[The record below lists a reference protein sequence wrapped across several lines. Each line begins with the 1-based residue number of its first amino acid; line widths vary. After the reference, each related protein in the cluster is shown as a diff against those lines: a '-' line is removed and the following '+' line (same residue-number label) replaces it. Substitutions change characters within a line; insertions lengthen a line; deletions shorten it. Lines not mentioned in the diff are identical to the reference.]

1 MTMRKILM
9 ILSIGLLLNST
20 ATAAIVD
27 VGNSGAPWQGFMN
40 VFELPANGGAYVFGS
55 PWGVAD
61 LVATFDDGND
71 KLTLSP
77 NTIGDPDPFWYIGG
91 GGPGAAGNKI
101 MEANLYQE
109 YTDVYNGQTLTFQG
123 NVLSNT
129 FTPAHSASIFIRDF
143 APDYSSFNQTIVPV
157 TAGPF
162 SISLATDAGV
172 GRHVQFG
179 FQVVGVNVW
188 ITDVEPYGNAM
199 ITTIP
204 EPATLALL
212 GFGALAMIRRRRA

>member
-1 MTMRKILM
+1 MRKILM
-9 ILSIGLLLNST
+9 TLSIGLLLSST
-20 ATAAIVD
+20 AGAAIVD
-27 VGNSGAPWQGFMN
+27 VGNSTAPWLGFMN
-40 VFELPANGGAYVFGS
+40 VFELPSNGGGYVFGS
-55 PWGVAD
+55 PWAVGD

-77 NTIGDPDPFWYIGG
+77 NSIGDSNPFWYIGG

-123 NVLSNT
+123 SVLSNT
-129 FTPAHSASIFIRDF
+129 FTSAHSASIFIRDF
-143 APDYSSFNQTIVPV
+143 ASDYSSFNQTIVPL

-162 SISLATDAGV
+162 SISLATDPGA

-212 GFGALAMIRRRRA
+212 GFGALAMIRRRRHA